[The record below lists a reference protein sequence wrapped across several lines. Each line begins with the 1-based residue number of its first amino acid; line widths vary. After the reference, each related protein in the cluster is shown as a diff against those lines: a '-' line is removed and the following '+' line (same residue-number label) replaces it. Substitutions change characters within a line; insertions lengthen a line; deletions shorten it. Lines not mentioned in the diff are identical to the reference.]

1 MVATPIPTLDF
12 HTLNP
17 KSLMDGAS
25 NALPEGILGLGV
37 LALVMGIV
45 FRSVENYPFNQ
56 RLMASLA
63 SGFIISILLLM
74 IGIVS
79 VNYVMILAF
88 LTFVAWIMTG

>member
-12 HTLNP
+12 HSIDP
-17 KSLMDGAS
+17 KSLADA
-25 NALPEGILGLGV
+25 AAATVPEGVLGLSI
-37 LALVMGIV
+37 LALVMGII
-45 FRSVENYPFNQ
+45 FRSVEAYPFNQ
-56 RLMASLA
+56 RLLASLA
-63 SGFIISILLLM
+63 SGFVVSILLLL